1 MFPEYISLS
10 ANLGTKKTMTDSEFT
25 ELCIGICRELDC
37 EDIYALAE
45 TGEFILEEVRIGLYY
60 TEQDDEPISCF
71 VDIGLIE
78 EGLRA
83 AVFEKILV
91 LNLEINGVNGESLG
105 FSRNSGHLVL
115 RANIQPESGCTAV
128 QLARCLSD
136 YVQFVHKLRT
146 EILNDKEV
154 HSDAL
159 FLALV

>member
-1 MFPEYISLS
+1 MLNP
-10 ANLGTKKTMTDSEFT
+10 NLRNFLIVSIIWTKIHQLFFIDKF
-25 ELCIGICRELDC
+25 
-37 EDIYALAE
+37 IYLVVV
-45 TGEFILEEVRIGLYY
+45 LVRIGLYY

-154 HSDAL
+154 HSDAF